1 MLSDQVRQ
9 SLLPTCPKPWE
20 EGWFS
25 VKVFSVVPL
34 TNDTAFTCGD
44 EVTIGFRQW
53 LFYSLCN
60 TLRQTRKGGLPLE
73 IPP

>member
-25 VKVFSVVPL
+25 VKLFSVIPL
-34 TNDTAFTCGD
+34 TSDTTFICGD
-44 EVTIGFRQW
+44 EVTVGFHQW
-53 LFYSLCN
+53 LFDSPGN
-60 TLRQTRKGGLPLE
+60 TLRQTGKGGLPLE
-73 IPP
+73 TPP